1 MSERR
6 FMTAAALAGRRAD
19 TPGDTPAR
27 FPQKNVRIVEE
38 RIAAFFRVE
47 SVDRLVCAAACGADL
62 VALSVAEKMDI
73 PALIVLP
80 FSRATF
86 RRVSVIDRPGN
97 WGEIYD
103 RLVDSADRRDDLITL
118 DLAEDDETAF
128 TVGNA
133 RIISET
139 HRVDAN
145 RKLAIA
151 VWEGSSRGD
160 GDTTDELLNEGRRQG
175 FDTASVSTV

>member
-1 MSERR
+1 MHERS
-6 FMTAAALAGRRAD
+6 FMKAAALAGRRAD
-19 TPGDTPAR
+19 AESDTPSR
-27 FPQKNVRIVEE
+27 FPARNVDLVANRISSL
-38 RIAAFFRVE
+38 FRRE

-62 VALSVAEKMDI
+62 VALEVAKNMNI

-103 RLVDSADRRDDLITL
+103 QLVDAAIRRDDLITL

-133 RIISET
+133 RIISEA
-139 HRVDAN
+139 RRAAKA
-145 RKLAIA
+145 RLAIA
-151 VWEGSSRGD
+151 VWEGSPRGE
-160 GDTTDELLNEGRRQG
+160 GDATAELLTAGSQQG
-175 FDTASVSTV
+175 FLTASVSTL

>member
-1 MSERR
+1 M
-6 FMTAAALAGRRAD
+6 
-19 TPGDTPAR
+19 
-27 FPQKNVRIVEE
+27 KE
-38 RIAAFFRVE
+38 RISALFRQE
-47 SVDRLVCAAACGADL
+47 SIDRLVCAAACGADL
-62 VALSVAEKMDI
+62 VALDVAENMSI

-103 RLVDSADRRDDLITL
+103 RLVDAAVRRDDLITL

-133 RIISET
+133 RIISEA
-139 HRVDAN
+139 RRAAN
-145 RKLAIA
+145 QKLVIA
-151 VWEGSSRGD
+151 VWEGSSRGESD
-160 GDTTDELLNEGRRQG
+160 ATAELLTEGRQQG
-175 FDTASVSTV
+175 FQTASVSTL